1 MRSLQFNVS
10 WQKGLTPLSISLWD
24 LSANLSDFTPVEAVV
39 GNGFQDVLK
48 FLKEDYNTGL
58 SQSKPAKWKLDR
70 DDVQG
75 IIGQWLRE
83 ALGSANVAGDDRIWF
98 NFNGNNLA
106 DLIRIPWESALIP
119 PGQDL
124 CNIYPT
130 FRRIPGLIAQSFEST
145 NAIVCSYLYGQGFEP
160 KHKVTPS
167 EGMTVNYQEASSE
180 SLKRALQESDV
191 VVFCGHGGNPDDGDQ
206 HEGGVRQEGELL
218 LDGNGGVGQVASLT
232 SVMEKAGIVKTRLI
246 VLAAC
251 CSLPV
256 EGFCG
261 VETEH
266 GVLGPVVVGTHYRVE
281 KEAVKAFAN
290 GVIEALASDKKKTV
304 QLTDVISF
312 AREQVF
318 KRQNSDDFE
327 ASLFAVYAPIFRD
340 RYGHPTGDLELRL
353 KAASQTSG
361 KKPKP
366 RVPYQPP
373 VWTTPDF
380 TLEMLSRQ
388 LSGPQDLRISIF
400 TALDSDNPRSFTPVL
415 GPGALQVGPD
425 DESSATGLE
434 TVQVSK
440 AVVEALGE
448 HWEEVLQTAPGTGR
462 TRWRAIDVVTG
473 STNADSKVEDL
484 RLAVA
489 SLIAASLDALALQPA
504 SKIATQGWDSAWLD
518 AKWLQGAIESA
529 SRAAQEISQSGL
541 AGQPEHAVRLLGA
554 SQISARLDRISSSD
568 SITGSTI
575 TWLVDLLW
583 HILIFDASLLPRLE
597 ELSFQVSLLEE
608 NQEEGG
614 PVRSLEPSRLI
625 RRQSSMTDV
634 PLALQSILVQR
645 GAVVPP
651 PNSPS
656 AELHSLI
663 ARILQAQHKAN
674 DSVAISDQGALGL
687 SMNFGLDLEHALGEN
702 GGLFHVA
709 MPIYAS
715 DENPERSEAQGPK
728 DRLLWIEGL
737 FDPKNEEC
745 TWKED
750 DPTQQPKPLEGW
762 KLLGDLGTEE
772 RPLKGP
778 LIVKLNGSPMHS
790 LEDVDLEHI
799 LNFLAT
805 GQSVISSSG
814 KDNLSWLQVNKET
827 SETSESWKFAH
838 AIGLGEFDLLQIA
851 RHTLYSWDIGPDGAA
866 DGFSAWANSQ
876 LRSDSRY
883 WFLAGLRLGDWST
896 RERLH
901 WLLGKPNGSVK
912 SGTRGL
918 VTSLDFDP
926 DLLRFIDWSGLDRV
940 AGDLKVMFKSLEAF
954 AKFLDRKYP

>member
-1 MRSLQFNVS
+1 MRSLQLNVS
-10 WQKGLTPLSISLWD
+10 WQGGLTPLSISLRD
-24 LSANLSDFTPVEAVV
+24 LSANLSAFTPVETVV
-39 GNGFQDVLK
+39 GRGFHDVRL
-48 FLKEDYNTGL
+48 FLKEGYNTGL

-70 DDVQG
+70 DEVQG
-75 IIGQWLRE
+75 IIGLWLRE

-106 DLIRIPWESALIP
+106 DLIRIPWESALMS

-130 FRRIPGLIAQSFEST
+130 FRRIPGVIAQSFEST
-145 NAIVCSYLYGQGFEP
+145 NAIVCSYLYGHGFEP
-160 KHKVTPS
+160 DHTVTPS
-167 EGMTVNYQEASSE
+167 EGMTVNYLAASSE

-191 VVFCGHGGNPDDGDQ
+191 VVFCGHGGNPADGDQ
-206 HEGGVRQEGELL
+206 HEGGNRQEGELL
-218 LDGNGGVGQVASLT
+218 LDGNGGIGQVASLT
-232 SVMEKAGIVKTRLI
+232 SVIEEAGIVKTRLI

-261 VETEH
+261 VKTEH
-266 GVLGPVVVGTHYRVE
+266 GVLGTVVVGTHYRVE

-312 AREQVF
+312 ARKQVF
-318 KRQNSDDFE
+318 NRRNSDDFE
-327 ASLFAVYAPIFRD
+327 ASLFAVYAPIFTD
-340 RYGHPTGDLELRL
+340 RNGHPTGDLELRS
-353 KAASQTSG
+353 KAARQGSAKRSIT
-361 KKPKP
+361 
-366 RVPYQPP
+366 RAPYQPP

-380 TLEMLSRQ
+380 TLEILSRK
-388 LSGPQDLRISIF
+388 LSGPQDLRISKF

-415 GPGALQVGPD
+415 GPGALQVGPH
-425 DESSATGLE
+425 DESSAIGLE
-434 TVQVSK
+434 SVEVSK

-448 HWEEVLQTAPGTGR
+448 HWREVLRTAPGTGR
-462 TRWRAIDVVTG
+462 TRWRAIDVVAEPA
-473 STNADSKVEDL
+473 NADSPVEDL

-489 SLIAASLDALALQPA
+489 SLIAALLDAVASRPA
-504 SKIATQGWDSAWLD
+504 IKIATQGWDSAWLD
-518 AKWLQGAIESA
+518 AKWLRGAIESA

-583 HILIFDASLLPRLE
+583 HILIFDDSLLPRLE

-656 AELHSLI
+656 AHLHRLI

-715 DENPERSEAQGPK
+715 DENSERSEAQGPK
-728 DRLLWIEGL
+728 ERLLWIEGL
-737 FDPKNEEC
+737 FDPKNDEC

-750 DPTQQPKPLEGW
+750 GPTQYPRPWKGW
-762 KLLGDLGTEE
+762 RLLSDLGTEE
-772 RPLKGP
+772 RPLEGP
-778 LIVKLNGSPMHS
+778 LVVKLNGSPMHS
-790 LEDVDLEHI
+790 LEDMDLEHI
-799 LNFLAT
+799 ENFLDT
-805 GQSVISSSG
+805 GRSVISSSE
-814 KDNLSWLQVNKET
+814 KDDRSWLNVQ

-883 WFLAGLRLGDWST
+883 WFLAGLRLDDWST

-918 VTSLDFDP
+918 VSSLDFDP

-940 AGDLKVMFKSLEAF
+940 AGDLKAMFESLESF
-954 AKFLDRKYP
+954 ANSLDRKYP